1 MSIITAKYLIE
12 TSYPLE
18 KAAEIMAGEQS
29 CGTFVKVAGESA
41 ELREQFLAKTIKIE
55 DLGTVTKPTLA
66 GSKPEKGIKN
76 PVYRRGF
83 VTLSWP
89 LDNVGVNLPNVIST
103 VAGNLYELSPFSGL
117 KLVHLELPQ
126 EFSDKYKGPQF
137 GIKGTQKLT
146 SVKNRPIIGTIIKPS
161 VGLSPE
167 ATAERVKVLI
177 ESGLDFIKDDELM
190 GNPPHSP
197 FKKRVEL
204 VMRVINDFADKTG
217 KKPMYAFNVSGDID
231 DMLMQHDLVLENGGT
246 CIMASLNSVGV
257 SGIVKLRSHSQLPIH
272 GHRNGW
278 GAMSRS
284 EVLGM
289 SYQPYQT
296 IWRTAGIDHMH
307 VNGLR
312 NKFCE
317 SDKSVLASI
326 SALLKPMYGGGY
338 QAMPVI
344 ASGQWAG
351 QAVDTYKAI
360 KTTDVM
366 YVCGGGIV
374 GHPDG
379 IEAGVKSVLQAWQAA
394 LEGKSLEEMATQHK
408 ELKKAIEYYG

>member
-1 MSIITAKYLIE
+1 MSLITAKYLIE

-41 ELREQFLAKTIKIE
+41 ELREKFLAKTVEIE
-55 DLGTVTKPTLA
+55 DLGEIKEPSLI
-66 GSKPEKGIKN
+66 GSKPEKGNSN
-76 PVYRRGF
+76 PIYRSAF

-89 LDNVGVNLPNVIST
+89 LENVGVNLPNVIAT

-117 KLVHLELPQ
+117 KLVHLELPT
-126 EFSDKYKGPQF
+126 EFSAKYKGPQF

-167 ATAERVKVLI
+167 ATAERVKILI

-190 GNPPHSP
+190 GDPPHSP

-204 VMRVINDFADKTG
+204 VMRVINDFANKTG
-217 KKPMYAFNVSGDID
+217 KKPMYAFNVSGDVD
-231 DMLMQHDLVLENGGT
+231 DMLRQHDWVMENGGT

-257 SGIVKLRSHSQLPIH
+257 SGVAKLRLHSQLPIH

-284 EVLGM
+284 EALGM

-296 IWRTAGIDHMH
+296 IWRTAGVDHMH

-317 SDKSVLASI
+317 SDESVLASI
-326 SALLKPMYGGGY
+326 SALLKPMYGGY

-344 ASGQWAG
+344 SSGQWAG

-360 KTTDVM
+360 KTTDIM

-379 IEAGVKSVLQAWQAA
+379 IEAGVKSILQAWQAA
-394 LEGKSLEEMATQHK
+394 LEGKSLQEMALQHA
-408 ELKKAIEYYG
+408 ELRKAIEYYG

>member
-1 MSIITAKYLIE
+1 MSNILAKYLIE
-12 TSYPLE
+12 TSYPLD
-18 KAAEIMAGEQS
+18 KAAGIMAGEQS
-29 CGTFVKVAGESA
+29 SGTFVKVAGESD
-41 ELREQFLAKTIKIE
+41 ELRERFLAKIIE
-55 DLGTVTKPTLA
+55 INDLGEISKPILS
-66 GSKPEKGIKN
+66 GSKPQKGTKN
-76 PVYRRGF
+76 PVYKRGI

-117 KLVHLELPQ
+117 KLLNLELPTAY
-126 EFSDKYKGPQF
+126 SDKYPGPQF
-137 GIKGTQKLT
+137 GISGTQMLI
-146 SVKNRPIIGTIIKPS
+146 SVKDRPVIGTIIKPS
-161 VGLSPE
+161 VGLTPE

-190 GNPPHSP
+190 GDPPHSP

-204 VMRVINDFADKTG
+204 VMQVINNFANKTG
-217 KKPMYAFNVSGDID
+217 KKPMYAFNVSGDVD
-231 DMLMQHDLVLENGGT
+231 DMLHRHDIVQDNGGS
-246 CIMASLNSVGV
+246 CIMVSLNSVGI
-257 SGIVKLRSHSQLPIH
+257 SGVVKLRSHSQLPIH

-278 GAMSRS
+278 GAMTRC

-289 SYQPYQT
+289 DYQPYQV

-317 SDKSVLASI
+317 PDESVLSSI
-326 SALLKPMYGGGY
+326 KSLLKPMFGGY

-344 ASGQWAG
+344 SSGQWAG
-351 QAVDTYKAI
+351 QAVDTYKSI

-366 YVCGGGIV
+366 YLCGGGIV
-374 GHPDG
+374 GHPG
-379 IEAGVKSVLQAWQAA
+379 GVEAGVKSVLQAWEAA
-394 LEGKSLEEMATQHK
+394 LAGRSLEEMAANHS
-408 ELKKAIEYYG
+408 ELKTALKFYG

>member
-1 MSIITAKYLIE
+1 MMSIITAKYLIE

-55 DLGTVTKPTLA
+55 DLGTVIKPTLA

-217 KKPMYAFNVSGDID
+217 KKHFK
-231 DMLMQHDLVLENGGT
+231 
-246 CIMASLNSVGV
+246 C
-257 SGIVKLRSHSQLPIH
+257 
-272 GHRNGW
+272 
-278 GAMSRS
+278 SRQ
-284 EVLGM
+284 
-289 SYQPYQT
+289 Y
-296 IWRTAGIDHMH
+296 
-307 VNGLR
+307 
-312 NKFCE
+312 
-317 SDKSVLASI
+317 
-326 SALLKPMYGGGY
+326 
-338 QAMPVI
+338 
-344 ASGQWAG
+344 
-351 QAVDTYKAI
+351 
-360 KTTDVM
+360 
-366 YVCGGGIV
+366 
-374 GHPDG
+374 
-379 IEAGVKSVLQAWQAA
+379 
-394 LEGKSLEEMATQHK
+394 
-408 ELKKAIEYYG
+408 